1 MLVPQV
7 RAYFRNLIDETDVT
21 FVSDADI
28 GLYLKIGYDQFRKVV
43 TDIDPWSYAITYVF
57 APGNVTSYNMATQA
71 AGSRLLGGLWDGSVA
86 GNNDPP
92 RLQRILALA
101 RESGTARVPSFYFKA
116 TDNSAQLNGI
126 VTATAATYMWQREQL
141 VFDAIPPASLIL
153 YYVPSQEIGQDQVA
167 GSVGVDWTGILPAAF
182 PGYIDVFEEFH
193 DLIAL
198 YAAQQYTMRDAAAQ
212 PIISAQLK
220 ARIEEFKSYLMFG
233 RVIGA
238 NNQVVPYD
246 PGW

>member
-57 APGNVTSYNMATQA
+57 APGGGTSYNMATQA
-71 AGSRLLGGLWDGSVA
+71 AGRRVVGGLWDGSVA

-116 TDNSAQLNGI
+116 TDTSAQLNGI

-141 VFDAIPPASLIL
+141 VFDAIP
-153 YYVPSQEIGQDQVA
+153 D
-167 GSVGVDWTGILPAAF
+167 
-182 PGYIDVFEEFH
+182 
-193 DLIAL
+193 
-198 YAAQQYTMRDAAAQ
+198 
-212 PIISAQLK
+212 K
-220 ARIEEFKSYLMFG
+220 
-233 RVIGA
+233 
-238 NNQVVPYD
+238 
-246 PGW
+246 